1 MMELKYQLK
10 RVKIQIRKNLVKVEV
25 LSVIYIYIYIK
36 IN

>member
-25 LSVIYIYIYIK
+25 LSVIYIYIHK
-36 IN
+36 N